1 MKQRPRV
8 VVLGLSEGNGSPDRE
23 AIPMAS
29 KIDAIVQQFY
39 AMRFVKPRGWNRD
52 GIIGFFARKSGE
64 SFLTLPAYSDAELS
78 PESIARN
85 APKGWTVPAE
95 SFTRKVDG
103 QYAIVPPDE
112 SLKNSLRAFLRDNV
126 LPNLPTVGG
135 PAISPENV
143 ELHLTGFGEDAT
155 VVIYRRK

>member
-1 MKQRPRV
+1 
-8 VVLGLSEGNGSPDRE
+8 
-23 AIPMAS
+23 MAS
-29 KIDAIVQQFY
+29 KIDAIVGKFY

-52 GIIGFFARKSGE
+52 RLIGFFARKSGE
-64 SFLTLPAYSDAELS
+64 AFLTLPAYSDAELS

-85 APKGWTVPAE
+85 TPRGWTVPAE

-103 QYAIVPPDE
+103 EYAIVAPDE

-126 LPNLPTVGG
+126 LPNLPKVGG

-143 ELHLTGFGEDAT
+143 ELHLSGYGDEAT
-155 VVIYRRK
+155 VIIYRRK